1 MNTETRLRASLVMS
15 LLSLTILLFFYFQ
28 QQGELK
34 EYRLGDNFIQGGDIQ
49 KGMIIDSLQNRCD
62 SLYDELF
69 IRHVE
74 NGRYESTFEHL
85 KEVNPKLGEEM
96 EEWMNHETE

>member
-1 MNTETRLRASLVMS
+1 MNTETRLRGSLAMS

-28 QQGELK
+28 QQSDL
-34 EYRLGDNFIQGGDIQ
+34 Q
-49 KGMIIDSLQNRCD
+49 KYEIENYSLQNRCD

>member
-1 MNTETRLRASLVMS
+1 
-15 LLSLTILLFFYFQ
+15 
-28 QQGELK
+28 
-34 EYRLGDNFIQGGDIQ
+34 
-49 KGMIIDSLQNRCD
+49 
-62 SLYDELF
+62 LYDELF

>member
-1 MNTETRLRASLVMS
+1 MNTETRLRGSLAMS

-28 QQGELK
+28 QQSDL
-34 EYRLGDNFIQGGDIQ
+34 Q
-49 KGMIIDSLQNRCD
+49 KYEIENYSLQNRCD

-74 NGRYESTFEHL
+74 NGRYELTFDHL

-96 EEWMNHETE
+96 EEWKNHETE

>member
-1 MNTETRLRASLVMS
+1 MNIETKLRGSLAMS
-15 LLSLTILLFFYFQ
+15 LLSLTILVFFYFQ
-28 QQGELK
+28 QQSELQRY
-34 EYRLGDNFIQGGDIQ
+34 EIENY
-49 KGMIIDSLQNRCD
+49 SLQNRCD

-74 NGRYESTFEHL
+74 NGRYEATFDHL
-85 KEVNPKLGEEM
+85 KEVNPKLGDEI

>member
-1 MNTETRLRASLVMS
+1 MNTETRLRGSLAMS

-28 QQGELK
+28 QQSDL
-34 EYRLGDNFIQGGDIQ
+34 Q
-49 KGMIIDSLQNRCD
+49 KYEIENYSLQNRCD

-74 NGRYESTFEHL
+74 NGRYELTFDHL